1 MKTLRYILIAAAGLL
16 IVLSNS
22 ALARPKVN
30 IGINIGGRSGF
41 NHNRRPDHGFNRRPC
56 YYAPTWRNYSPRRT
70 TIILG
75 GSSWYDQRPNYY
87 VVAPPVVV
95 ERPPVVIERQT
106 VVYSTISPQV
116 VSQPPQQFSESTLQL
131 NVELQYRKN
140 ELLNQLQAGDK
151 ELRRQAI
158 RELAGF
164 SFDDNVRFSLENIL
178 LSNPDPDLRAEA
190 AQSFGKVKN
199 ANARTALE
207 KARVE
212 DPNADVRRAADEAIR
227 SIEEN

>member
-16 IVLSNS
+16 VVLPNS

-30 IGINIGGRSGF
+30 VDINIGGRSGF
-41 NHNRRPDHGFNRRPC
+41 NHNRRPDYGFGRRSC
-56 YYAPTWRNYSPRRT
+56 YSAPTWRNYGPRRT
-70 TIILG
+70 TIIIG
-75 GSSWYDQRPNYY
+75 GSSWYDQRPDYY

-95 ERPPVVIERQT
+95 ERQPVVIERQT

-116 VSQPPQQFSESTLQL
+116 VSQPQQFSESALQTNL
-131 NVELQYRKN
+131 ELQYRKN
-140 ELLNQLQAGDK
+140 ELTNQLRAGDK
-151 ELRRQAI
+151 EIRRQAI
-158 RELAGF
+158 RDLAGF

-178 LSNPDPDLRAEA
+178 LSDPDPELRAEA
-190 AQSFGKVKN
+190 ANAFGKVKN
-199 ANARTALE
+199 ANAHTALE

-227 SIEEN
+227 NIEGN